1 MSTDRRMPMS
11 EQPYREPPKRPEYL
25 LKRFEQGTELSTE
38 LLNKTIAE
46 GFEPLMMSS
55 SGPYSVTILL
65 VRR

>member
-11 EQPYREPPKRPEYL
+11 EQPYRESPKRPEYL
-25 LKRFEQGTELSTE
+25 LKCFEPTELSTE

-46 GFEPLMMSS
+46 GFEPLMMCS
-55 SGPYSVTILL
+55 SGSYIVAILL